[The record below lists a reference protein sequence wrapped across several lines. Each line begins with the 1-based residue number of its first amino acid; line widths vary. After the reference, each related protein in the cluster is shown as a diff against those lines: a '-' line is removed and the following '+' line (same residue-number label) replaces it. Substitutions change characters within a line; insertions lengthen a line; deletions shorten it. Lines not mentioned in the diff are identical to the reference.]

1 MGLVY
6 NVTKGR
12 IEYLIGLDE
21 GGAGGG
27 GINNKKIIIKSD
39 TIPEANEKT
48 FKLIYIYAGENNGTY
63 HHGYIYECIA
73 DVEYSL
79 KYTPDPDDHVNE
91 RDIAF
96 NFVSPYT
103 SDSQAMQAWLKNVIQ
118 LDKQGISFTQVASG
132 SIIRKTFDDDR
143 ADSMWN
149 VILKDKQGNIL
160 YQSERG
166 IYTSDLESFGFTF
179 VWPNNHYL
187 VDVPTSFTTEW
198 TISSA
203 SNYRWQQLDVQPGG
217 GGGDM
222 SIYQLKA
229 NISQDPTFTSQGTYP
244 SSYALSEVNKSAVK
258 SVNFK
263 TPDNDGNVLITQVA
277 TAENLVSPDNIN
289 DTAYILFR
297 TAGGTK
303 SISDGPA
310 TLMKMAGNVINPR
323 RSLNNI
329 DTTHNETTRI
339 TASVDATTFGTA
351 VSNVSGDYTF
361 TFDGTNWSYDSNVV
375 NLEDYGITLSATA
388 LNGDSFI
395 VSYTYDNTGE
405 EVSEYATATYNAV
418 DRLTIAVNET
428 TFAQKVNNEIGTY
441 SFLYQGAVWM
451 SNEAIVN
458 INEYGITITG
468 TPQTGDTITITYNG
482 DMQVATP
489 TSFQAS
495 GFNQFNPTNVLS
507 GYTINENGEIVAS
520 AGSYVAYIHAVGGLE
535 NNYGNRHGDY
545 TIYDDNTTGTLVR
558 IGYSATIPTTSST
571 ITLSGNDGIEVVNDT
586 SILPANK
593 LQWITFP
600 KDGYICVALTDI
612 TKLCVHPTW
621 SNYKDQD
628 YAEYVAPSVINIP
641 TTGYDISDP
650 TQTQVTLNCANYF
663 GKVGNVFDEI
673 FLEDNKYVNRI
684 GRYAYSQA
692 NLDTVIEL
700 GVDYIYDSNYIY
712 YVLPT
717 PVTYVVDIPDNGKY
731 TVNDFGTEEFMDTTV
746 AVLANTLYGN
756 NLVDKLRTDVLT
768 KSAQSLSQE
777 QKEQVWQNLG
787 LQPIYNHVKE
797 LEANGTV
804 TINLVSTKQVY
815 ELTPTSD
822 TTLVFNTD
830 NLVEFNAQDSDV
842 EIEFTLYIKM
852 VDAQQA
858 WEITFP
864 DTVVWGNTSPTMT
877 AMANYKFS
885 FCKPKGSNVWIGNQM
900 YSWVE

>member
-1 MGLVY
+1 MIVY
-6 NVTKGR
+6 NLSTKR
-12 IEYLIGLDE
+12 VETLIEIEGGSGGGSGKVETLNYFQETEPTNPQNGQTWFNTADSKIYTYKDGQWDE
-21 GGAGGG
+21 GKTPTIGTFYLYD
-27 GINNKKIIIKSD
+27 NKYY
-39 TIPEANEKT
+39 T
-48 FKLIYIYAGENNGTY
+48 YNGTTL
-63 HHGYIYECIA
+63 
-73 DVEYSL
+73 VE
-79 KYTPDPDDHVNE
+79 
-91 RDIAF
+91 
-96 NFVSPYT
+96 
-103 SDSQAMQAWLKNVIQ
+103 
-118 LDKQGISFTQVASG
+118 
-132 SIIRKTFDDDR
+132 
-143 ADSMWN
+143 
-149 VILKDKQGNIL
+149 
-160 YQSERG
+160 
-166 IYTSDLESFGFTF
+166 SDL
-179 VWPNNHYL
+179 N
-187 VDVPTSFTTEW
+187 
-198 TISSA
+198 
-203 SNYRWQQLDVQPGG
+203 
-217 GGGDM
+217 
-222 SIYQLKA
+222 IYQLKS
-229 NISQDPTFTSQGTYP
+229 NISQDYTETSQEKYP
-244 SSYALSEVNKSAVK
+244 SSKALSDAQKTNVK

-339 TASVDATTFGTA
+339 TVSVDATIFGTA

-361 TFDGTNWSYDSNVV
+361 TFDGTDWSYDSNVV

-388 LNGDSFI
+388 LNGDSFV

-405 EVSEYATATYNAV
+405 EISEYATATYNAV

-458 INEYGITITG
+458 ISEYGITITG
-468 TPQTGDTITITYNG
+468 TPQSGDTITIIYNG

-495 GFNQFNPTNVLS
+495 GFNQFNPANVLS
-507 GYTINENGEIVAS
+507 GYIINENGEIVAS

-571 ITLSGNDGIEVVNDT
+571 VTLSGSDGIEVVNDT

-650 TQTQVTLNCANYF
+650 TQTQVSLNCANYF

-673 FLEDNKYVNRI
+673 FLEDNRYVNRI

-731 TVNDFGTEEFMDTTV
+731 TVNDFGTEEFVGTTV

-787 LQPIYNHVKE
+787 LQPIYNHVNT

-804 TINLVSTKQVY
+804 TISLVPTKQVY
-815 ELTPTSD
+815 ELTPTSN

-830 NLVEFNAQDSDV
+830 SLVEFNAQDSDV

-885 FCKPKGSNVWIGNQM
+885 FCKPKGSSVWIGNQM

>member
-1 MGLVY
+1 MIVY
-6 NVTKGR
+6 NLSTKR
-12 IEYLIGLDE
+12 VETLIEIEGGSGGSGKVETLNYFQETEPTNPQDGQTWFNTADSKIYTYKNGQWDE
-21 GGAGGG
+21 GKTPTIGTFYLYD
-27 GINNKKIIIKSD
+27 NKYY
-39 TIPEANEKT
+39 T
-48 FKLIYIYAGENNGTY
+48 YNGTTL
-63 HHGYIYECIA
+63 
-73 DVEYSL
+73 VE
-79 KYTPDPDDHVNE
+79 
-91 RDIAF
+91 
-96 NFVSPYT
+96 
-103 SDSQAMQAWLKNVIQ
+103 
-118 LDKQGISFTQVASG
+118 
-132 SIIRKTFDDDR
+132 
-143 ADSMWN
+143 
-149 VILKDKQGNIL
+149 
-160 YQSERG
+160 
-166 IYTSDLESFGFTF
+166 SDL
-179 VWPNNHYL
+179 N
-187 VDVPTSFTTEW
+187 
-198 TISSA
+198 
-203 SNYRWQQLDVQPGG
+203 
-217 GGGDM
+217 
-222 SIYQLKA
+222 IYQLKS
-229 NISQDPTFTSQGTYP
+229 NISQDYTETSQEKYP
-244 SSYALSEVNKSAVK
+244 SSKALSDAQKTNVK

-303 SISDGPA
+303 SISDGSA
-310 TLMKMAGNVINPR
+310 TLMKIAGNVVNPR

-329 DTTHNETTRI
+329 DTMHNETTRI
-339 TASVDATTFGTA
+339 TASINATIFGTA

-361 TFDGTNWSYDSNVV
+361 TFDGTDWSYDSNVV
-375 NLEDYGITLSATA
+375 NLEDYGITLSAIA
-388 LNGDSFI
+388 LNGDSFV

-405 EVSEYATATYNAV
+405 EVSEYATVTYNAV

-458 INEYGITITG
+458 ISEYGITITG

-482 DMQVATP
+482 NMQVATP

-495 GFNQFNPTNVLS
+495 GFNQFNPANILS
-507 GYTINENGEIVAS
+507 DYTINENGEIVAS

-545 TIYDDNTTGTLVR
+545 TIYDNNETGTLVR
-558 IGYSATIPTTSST
+558 VGYSATIPTTSST
-571 ITLSGNDGIEVVNDT
+571 VTLSGSDEIEVVNKSTIPNPPADM
-586 SILPANK
+586 LPAERM
-593 LQWITFP
+593 QWITFP

-650 TQTQVTLNCANYF
+650 LQTQVSLNCASYF
-663 GKVGNVFDEI
+663 GKVGNVLDEI
-673 FLEDNKYVNRI
+673 FLEDNRYINRI
-684 GRYAYSQA
+684 GRYAYSQT

-700 GVDYIYDSNYIY
+700 GVDYIYDSSYIY

-731 TVNDFGTEEFMDTTV
+731 TVNDFGTEEFTGTTV

-787 LQPIYNHVKE
+787 LQPIYNHVNT

-804 TINLVSTKQVY
+804 TINLVPTKQVY
-815 ELTPTSD
+815 ELTPTSN
-822 TTLVFNTD
+822 TTLVFNTA
-830 NLVEFNAQDSDV
+830 NLTEFNAQDSDV

-885 FCKPKGSNVWIGNQM
+885 FCKPKGSSVWIGNQM

>member
-1 MGLVY
+1 MSIKIVSPNIVY
-6 NVTKGR
+6 LGSAKAPSGSGGSGKVETLNYFQETEPTNPQDGQTWFNTADSKIYTYKDGQW
-12 IEYLIGLDE
+12 DE
-21 GGAGGG
+21 GKTPTIGTFYLYD
-27 GINNKKIIIKSD
+27 NKYY
-39 TIPEANEKT
+39 T
-48 FKLIYIYAGENNGTY
+48 YNGTTL
-63 HHGYIYECIA
+63 
-73 DVEYSL
+73 VE
-79 KYTPDPDDHVNE
+79 
-91 RDIAF
+91 
-96 NFVSPYT
+96 
-103 SDSQAMQAWLKNVIQ
+103 
-118 LDKQGISFTQVASG
+118 
-132 SIIRKTFDDDR
+132 
-143 ADSMWN
+143 
-149 VILKDKQGNIL
+149 
-160 YQSERG
+160 
-166 IYTSDLESFGFTF
+166 SDL
-179 VWPNNHYL
+179 N
-187 VDVPTSFTTEW
+187 
-198 TISSA
+198 
-203 SNYRWQQLDVQPGG
+203 
-217 GGGDM
+217 
-222 SIYQLKA
+222 IYQLKS
-229 NISQDPTFTSQGTYP
+229 NISQDYTETSQEKYP
-244 SSYALSEVNKSAVK
+244 SSKALSDAQKTNVK

-263 TPDNDGNVLITQVA
+263 TPVNDGNVLITQVA

-310 TLMKMAGNVINPR
+310 TLMKIAGNVINPR

-339 TASVDATTFGTA
+339 NASIDATIFGTA
-351 VSNVSGDYTF
+351 VNNVSGDYTF
-361 TFDGTNWSYDSNVV
+361 TFDGTDWSYDSNVV

-388 LNGDSFI
+388 LNGDSFV

-405 EVSEYATATYNAV
+405 EVSESATATYNAV

-428 TFAQKVNNEIGTY
+428 IFAQKVNNEIGTY

-451 SNEAIVN
+451 NNEAIVN
-458 INEYGITITG
+458 ISEYGITITG

-495 GFNQFNPTNVLS
+495 GFNQFNPANVLS

-545 TIYDDNTTGTLVR
+545 TIYDNNTTGTLVR
-558 IGYSATIPTTSST
+558 VGYSATIPTTSST

-628 YAEYVAPSVINIP
+628 YTEYVAPSVINIP

-650 TQTQVTLNCANYF
+650 TQTQVSLNCANYF

-673 FLEDNKYVNRI
+673 FLEDNRYVNRI

-717 PVTYVVDIPDNGKY
+717 PITYVVDIPNNGKY
-731 TVNDFGTEEFMDTTV
+731 TVNDFGTEEFVGTTV

-787 LQPIYNHVKE
+787 LQPIYNHVNT

-804 TINLVSTKQVY
+804 TINLVPTKQVY
-815 ELTPTSD
+815 ELTPTSN